1 MCTTSEPT
9 PAALR
14 GRARQE
20 NLASILRRL
29 QRPNLSPG
37 KRAKLEAQRRLL
49 RGAIERSWIESSL
62 RPYQPRQSV
71 ATH

>member
-9 PAALR
+9 PTALR

-20 NLASILRRL
+20 NLAGINRRL
-29 QRPNLSPG
+29 SRPDLSPG
-37 KRAKLEAQRRLL
+37 KRAKLEVQRRLL
-49 RGAIERSWIESSL
+49 RAAIERSWIESSS

-71 ATH
+71 ATR